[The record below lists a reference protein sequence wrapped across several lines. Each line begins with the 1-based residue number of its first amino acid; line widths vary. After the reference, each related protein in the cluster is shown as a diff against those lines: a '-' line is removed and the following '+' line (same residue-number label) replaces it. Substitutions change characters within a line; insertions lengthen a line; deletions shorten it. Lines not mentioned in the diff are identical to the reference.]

1 MHGQNE
7 SADPGEVANPRKS
20 EQTDRR
26 SMMDEHLPEIL
37 PLDVEELKNYF
48 FANLLGE
55 SGIKKL
61 LVVLQ
66 LATNNAI
73 TEKLGETN

>member
-1 MHGQNE
+1 M
-7 SADPGEVANPRKS
+7 V
-20 EQTDRR
+20 
-26 SMMDEHLPEIL
+26 DEHLPEIL

-48 FANLLGE
+48 FAKLLGE